1 MKSLVT
7 LVLQIFLRFFELWV
21 SKAPQREQK
30 EKEKERQD
38 VRKAIVSNDADAIS
52 AKLDSL
58 LDKARDRSNERSK
71 DSKTGTGK

>member
-1 MKSLVT
+1 MKNLIT
-7 LVLQIFLRFFELWV
+7 IILQIFLRFFELWV

-38 VRKAIVSNDADAIS
+38 VRKAIVSNDADTVS

-58 LDKARDRSNERSK
+58 LSNARDRRNE
-71 DSKTGTGK
+71 